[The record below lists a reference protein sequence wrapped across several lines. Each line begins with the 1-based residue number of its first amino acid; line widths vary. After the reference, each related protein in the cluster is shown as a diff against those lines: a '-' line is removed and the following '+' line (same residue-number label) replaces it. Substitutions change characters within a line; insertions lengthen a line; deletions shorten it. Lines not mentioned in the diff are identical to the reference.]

1 MSMIIEFA
9 FTCCTF
15 ALDRINETMLG
26 SSKLERQKSTGL
38 GDDGRT
44 ESSAEAAT
52 ETCFQSVRLP
62 LCSARVICTKHY
74 RFAIFADLSNL
85 LHLVH
90 AN

>member
-26 SSKLERQKSTGL
+26 SSKLERRKSTGL

-44 ESSAEAAT
+44 ENSAEV
-52 ETCFQSVRLP
+52 CDRNMLP
-62 LCSARVICTKHY
+62 KCPSSIV
-74 RFAIFADLSNL
+74 
-85 LHLVH
+85 
-90 AN
+90 